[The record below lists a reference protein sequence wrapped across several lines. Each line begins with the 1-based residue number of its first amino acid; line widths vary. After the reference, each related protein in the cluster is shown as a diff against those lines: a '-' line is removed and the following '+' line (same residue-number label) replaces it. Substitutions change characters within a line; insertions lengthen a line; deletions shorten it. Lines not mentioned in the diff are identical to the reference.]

1 MIIKEFQEKKLK
13 PENFVVSYVKESLTF
28 FIRESINFQVFLFL
42 IWNFSTD
49 RGHSRVLMQAK
60 NLFPNTILIAGVPND
75 ESTHAIKGPTV
86 MKDYER
92 YEAVRNCRYVGQG
105 KE

>member
-1 MIIKEFQEKKLK
+1 ML
-13 PENFVVSYVKESLTF
+13 
-28 FIRESINFQVFLFL
+28 R
-42 IWNFSTD
+42 
-49 RGHSRVLMQAK
+49 QAK
-60 NLFPNTILIAGVPND
+60 TLFPNTILIAGVPND

-105 KE
+105 KNNVFSEELCVLPSQNVM